1 MYLPILYE
9 KITDREFPVGFYY
22 AHLPSLG
29 LTTHG
34 QGIEGA
40 KAAALD
46 LISVWTIKENSQ
58 KNSDDFVYS
67 VLEV

>member
-1 MYLPILYE
+1 MLLPVLFE
-9 KITDREFPVGFYY
+9 KITDSEFPEGFYY

-34 QGIEGA
+34 KGIEGA

-46 LISVWTIKENSQ
+46 LISVWTIEETKQ

-67 VLEV
+67 VLEI